1 MSDAK
6 QDRPDWGFT
15 GNLVACEERTTKAG
29 KTFLALVLK
38 RERGKYTDLCCAVY
52 FGTVP
57 DTLEIGAQVKAL
69 GRIGGREYNGK
80 HYSDLTAT
88 SLTVQA
94 AAPKREE
101 LDFAADDAVGEAS
114 GARDNDPTPF

>member
-1 MSDAK
+1 MPDK
-6 QDRPDWGFT
+6 PQDRPDWGFA
-15 GNLVACEERTTKAG
+15 GNLVAREERTTAKG
-29 KTFLALVLK
+29 KTFLAFVLK
-38 RERGKYTDLCCAVY
+38 RERGKYADLCCAT
-52 FGTVP
+52 FWGTVP

-94 AAPKREE
+94 VAPKREE

-114 GARDNDPTPF
+114 GARDNESMPF